1 MKSWVKSQEESD
13 SQTLLIDAD
22 LYLFRASIVAE
33 EETDWG
39 DDIWS
44 LSTDLKV
51 AKELFTKQIEGFKE
65 RTGFV
70 GLLL

>member
-1 MKSWVKSQEESD
+1 MKSWMKSQEESNA
-13 SQTLLIDAD
+13 QTLLIDAD

-51 AKELFTKQIEGFKE
+51 AKE
-65 RTGFV
+65 
-70 GLLL
+70 